1 MSLQE
6 KVTAAFQE
14 QFATAPPLVVR
25 APGRVNLIGE
35 HTDYNDGFVLPMA
48 IDREIWLALRP
59 RHDEQVSVHS
69 LDFGETAVFHLTSL
83 IQKPPAGSVNEPAQ
97 DTTLREVGHWA
108 EYLKGVAWALQQ
120 HGYSLCG
127 FEGVMAGNV
136 PKGAGLSSSA
146 ALELATA
153 RAFQQV
159 SGFAWDAPQMARL
172 CQLAEN
178 QWVGVNCGI
187 MDQMISAAG
196 QAGHALLIDCRSLD
210 TQLVPLPPALDG
222 SETAVVILDTTT
234 RRGLVDSAYN
244 ERRQQCEAAATY
256 FGVPALRDVSISE
269 FLEEADNLE
278 PLTRQ
283 RAKHVI
289 TENLRTLNAA
299 KAMQNADAMLLGRL
313 MNESHASL
321 RDDFEVTN
329 NALNSIV
336 DIAQA
341 QPACFGAR
349 MTGGGFGGCAV
360 ALVHGE
366 QVEGF
371 VTAVSQQYQEQT
383 DLIPKIYVCQPSDGA
398 SVITTH

>member
-6 KVTAAFQE
+6 KVTAAFAE
-14 QFATAPPLVVR
+14 KFGTPPPLIVR

-59 RHDEQVSVHS
+59 RDDEQVAVHS

-83 IQKPPAGSVNEPAQ
+83 TKKPPAGSAHEQNQAEN
-97 DTTLREVGHWA
+97 LREVGGWA
-108 EYLKGVAWALQQ
+108 EYVKGVAWALQEN
-120 HGYSLCG
+120 GYALRG
-127 FEGVMAGNV
+127 WEGVMAGNV

-172 CQLAEN
+172 SQLAEN

-196 QAGHALLIDCRSLD
+196 EAGHALLIDCRSLE
-210 TQLVPLPPALDG
+210 TQSVPLPPTLDG
-222 SETAVVILDTTT
+222 SGTAVVILDTTT

-244 ERRQQCEAAATY
+244 ERRQQCEAAAAH
-256 FGVPALRDVSISE
+256 FGVTALRDVSIGE
-269 FLEEADNLE
+269 FLAEADNLE

-283 RAKHVI
+283 RARHVI

-299 KAMQNADAMLLGRL
+299 KAMQNADAALLGQL

-329 NALNSIV
+329 DALNVIV
-336 DIAQA
+336 AIAQA

-366 QVEGF
+366 QVEEF
-371 VTAVSQQYQEQT
+371 VTAVTQQYQQQT
-383 DLIPKIYVCQPSDGA
+383 SLTPKIYVCQPSAGA
-398 SVITTH
+398 SVITQN

>member
-1 MSLQE
+1 MDLQQR
-6 KVTAAFQE
+6 VTIAFTKKFGAE
-14 QFATAPPLVVR
+14 PPLVVR

-48 IDREIWLALRP
+48 INREIWLALRP
-59 RHDEQVSVHS
+59 RDDEQVSVLS
-69 LDFGETAVFHLTSL
+69 LDFGETAVFHLTALENTKS
-83 IQKPPAGSVNEPAQ
+83 G
-97 DTTLREVGHWA
+97 WA
-108 EYLKGVAWALQQ
+108 EYIKGVAWALQQ
-120 HGYSLCG
+120 NDYTLRG
-127 FEGVMAGNV
+127 FEGVLAGSV

-146 ALELATA
+146 ALELVTA

-159 SGFAWDAPQMARL
+159 SGFAWDAPQMAKL

-196 QAGHALLIDCRSLD
+196 QSGHALLIDCRSLE
-210 TQLVPLPPALDG
+210 TQSVPLPPTLDG

-244 ERRQQCEAAATY
+244 ERHQQCEAAAAF
-256 FGVPALRDVSISE
+256 FGVKALRDVSITE
-269 FLEEADNLE
+269 FLTEADNLE
-278 PLTRQ
+278 PLPRK

-299 KAMQNADAMLLGRL
+299 KAMQNADAMLLGQL

-329 NALNSIV
+329 DALNIIV
-336 DIAQA
+336 EIAQA

-349 MTGGGFGGCAV
+349 MTGAGFGGCAV

-366 QVEGF
+366 MVNDF
-371 VTAVSQQYQEQT
+371 VTAVTQQYQQQT
-383 DLIPKIYVCQPSDGA
+383 NLIPKIYLCQPSDGA
-398 SVITTH
+398 SVMSNA

>member
-1 MSLQE
+1 TTAFTE
-6 KVTAAFQE
+6 KFGS
-14 QFATAPPLVVR
+14 APPLLVQ

-48 IDREIWLALRP
+48 IDRGIWLALQQRE
-59 RHDEQVSVHS
+59 DDQVSVHS
-69 LDFGETAVFHLTSL
+69 LDFGETAVFHLNNLQNTQS
-83 IQKPPAGSVNEPAQ
+83 G
-97 DTTLREVGHWA
+97 WA
-108 EYLKGVAWALQQ
+108 EYLKGVAWALQEN
-120 HGYSLCG
+120 GYELRG
-127 FEGVMAGNV
+127 WEGVMAGNV

-159 SGFAWDAPQMARL
+159 SGFVWDAAQMAKL
-172 CQLAEN
+172 SQFAEN
-178 QWVGVNCGI
+178 KWVGVNCGI

-210 TQLVPLPPALDG
+210 AQLVPLPPALDG
-222 SETAVVILDTTT
+222 SGTAVVILDTTT

-244 ERRQQCEAAATY
+244 ERRQQCEAAAAH
-256 FGVPALRDVSISE
+256 FGVTALRDVSISE
-269 FLEEADNLE
+269 FLAEADNLPE
-278 PLTRQ
+278 LTRR

-299 KAMQNADAMLLGRL
+299 KAMQNADAALLGQL

-329 NALNSIV
+329 DALNIIV

-341 QPACFGAR
+341 QDGCFGAR
-349 MTGGGFGGCAV
+349 MTGAGFGGCAV
-360 ALVHGE
+360 ALVHE
-366 QVEGF
+366 AKVAGF
-371 VTAVSQQYQEQT
+371 VTAVSDQYHQQT
-383 DLIPKIYVCQPSDGA
+383 HRSPKIYVCQPSDGA
-398 SVITTH
+398 SVIAQN